1 MSLVSED
8 LDSKAEVYY
17 DHEICEV
24 KSRSLLRE
32 LGLPGG
38 LLPLKDIT
46 ECGFVEATGLVWIK
60 QEREIHHY
68 FDKVGRK
75 VRYGRE
81 ITAQV
86 EKCRIKKLTGVKT
99 KEMMVWISISEASAS
114 GDPPTGKIT
123 FKTPAG
129 LVRAFPASAFEVEEQ
144 MPDR

>member
-8 LDSKAEVYY
+8 LHSKAEVYY

-32 LGLPGG
+32 FGLPGG

-46 ECGFVEATGLVWIK
+46 ECGFVEATGFVWIK
-60 QEREIHHY
+60 QKREVHHW

-86 EKCRIKKLTGVKT
+86 EKFRIKKLTGVKT
-99 KEMMVWISISEASAS
+99 KEMMVWISVSEAYAC
-114 GDPPTGKIT
+114 DDAPAGKIT

-129 LVRAFPASAFEVEEQ
+129 LVRAFPASAFELEDQ